1 MGVYMAPVPCRV
13 KWSPAGCVTPRL
25 CGIIGK
31 TAAGRGAKHMT
42 AGTATAEPLIDLSLA
57 DAQAV
62 IALAESYKADLTARL
77 GTAPKTDAVERDVL
91 AGASPALQPLT
102 AKIAGFSR
110 AERAELVGLVWHG
123 MDEYDSFAASRTFA
137 IATADVGIPQYLA
150 KKALTLPGLLRH
162 ALEKMGYRA

>member
-1 MGVYMAPVPCRV
+1 M
-13 KWSPAGCVTPRL
+13 
-25 CGIIGK
+25 
-31 TAAGRGAKHMT
+31 AAGLA
-42 AGTATAEPLIDLSLA
+42 AAEPLIDLSLA

-62 IALAESYKADLTARL
+62 IALADLYKADLTARL
-77 GTAPKTDAVERDVL
+77 GAAPAADPVERDVL
-91 AGASPALQPLT
+91 AGKSAALQALT
-102 AKIAGFSR
+102 GKIAGFSR

-123 MDEYDSFAASRTFA
+123 MDEYETFAASRTFA